1 LPDEFKNEFL
11 KRHIFLYRAMFSL
24 ILCLICM
31 TKAAGLYQSK
41 GLLIFYVLIY
51 LFLWGGEEFLYSG
64 KDKEKR
70 RYYLYS
76 VLTAAALLAMTVAS
90 FFGRL
95 PVFCAFGNLMIGI
108 LLITDDYIL
117 CNVYNTLIALI
128 RRFIYSFLLSM
139 AVFRPY
145 WGTLKNTWKTLLL
158 LDAFLV
164 FLTVQL
170 TASMIYMIITY
181 HDKRYNKI
189 YFKHLDVIEENKNL
203 QTLQDKIEKVNSE
216 INFQRLNLT
225 RANSELERMNVEIR
239 SLIDVMK
246 FFSSGFSIREHA
258 EYMLKNVTNVK
269 KTSVSGL
276 YLEKDAAMQDRPLI
290 VIDPADSSL
299 APVLQRDIEQ
309 IYNLICEENI
319 REPFVLIENFKPN
332 SHYLQSD
339 RVCNAIAFPSYDG
352 DRFYGV
358 MVCVAT
364 SYDFFLS
371 GLSFYES
378 AVMDFTSALISDRL
392 YSQTEDMA
400 KKDGLTKIFNRV
412 YYNRFFPE
420 LCDQVM
426 AGNSVMSLAMLDI
439 DHFKSV
445 NDTYGHLA
453 GDEVIKMVAKVDEK
467 YAEKYGGY
475 AVRFGGEE
483 FLLIL
488 PGVGLS
494 DAKDILQQLHRDV
507 RETVI
512 HFEDK
517 DISVNL
523 SIGIACYKETCGN
536 LQEIVDRADRAMYYS
551 KEHGRGRI
559 TIDGK
564 EGE

>member
-1 LPDEFKNEFL
+1 
-11 KRHIFLYRAMFSL
+11 
-24 ILCLICM
+24 
-31 TKAAGLYQSK
+31 
-41 GLLIFYVLIY
+41 
-51 LFLWGGEEFLYSG
+51 
-64 KDKEKR
+64 
-70 RYYLYS
+70 
-76 VLTAAALLAMTVAS
+76 
-90 FFGRL
+90 
-95 PVFCAFGNLMIGI
+95 
-108 LLITDDYIL
+108 
-117 CNVYNTLIALI
+117 
-128 RRFIYSFLLSM
+128 
-139 AVFRPY
+139 
-145 WGTLKNTWKTLLL
+145 
-158 LDAFLV
+158 
-164 FLTVQL
+164 
-170 TASMIYMIITY
+170 
-181 HDKRYNKI
+181 
-189 YFKHLDVIEENKNL
+189 
-203 QTLQDKIEKVNSE
+203 
-216 INFQRLNLT
+216 
-225 RANSELERMNVEIR
+225 
-239 SLIDVMK
+239 
-246 FFSSGFSIREHA
+246 
-258 EYMLKNVTNVK
+258 MLKNVTNVK